1 MQPTQY
7 GVCIPIF
14 ACPGPMLFRTPG
26 FDQIDPGAAVS
37 FGRAADELGYDSVW
51 IADHLMLGVDEAILE
66 GWTTLSFLAGAT
78 QRVRLGMIHMA
89 HYYRHPALAA
99 KMAAT
104 VDQLSGG
111 RLINFMDIG
120 YQRREY
126 VNYGLPWKD
135 SADDRA
141 ADLEEAIALVTAL
154 WTAEAPL
161 TINGNRWHVS
171 NAILEPKPLQKPYP
185 PLWFGEDVPAVLD
198 LCARYG
204 SGWNTVPA
212 SIDMLRGRKALLQE
226 ACDRH
231 NRPIEEITISLETQL
246 LIAPDIPSLRQKLG
260 ELVERGGDQFHLP
273 DEIAPYVHPYARD
286 PSTIAFLAGETDDLP
301 EPMATDWII
310 GTPQQVRERLDAY
323 IAEGVGHFMFWFMDA
338 PSLEGVELL
347 ARTVRS

>member
-1 MQPTQY
+1 MQPIQY

-154 WTAEAPL
+154 WTADAPL

-198 LCARYG
+198 LCANRRRLEHRPPRRHAARYAR
-204 SGWNTVPA
+204 P
-212 SIDMLRGRKALLQE
+212 LLQE

-231 NRPIEEITISLETQL
+231 NRPIGDHHQSWNPVAHRSGYPI
-246 LIAPDIPSLRQKLG
+246 IAPKTRRTGRAGAATSSISRIKNRPRPSLCPRSIH
-260 ELVERGGDQFHLP
+260 HL
-273 DEIAPYVHPYARD
+273 HLSRWQ
-286 PSTIAFLAGETDDLP
+286 GWDDLP

-310 GTPQQVRERLDAY
+310 GTPQQVGERLDAY

-338 PSLEGVELL
+338 PSLEGVEL
-347 ARTVRS
+347 RTVRS